1 MGNFKEDIVKT
12 EAFIFDVDGVM
23 TDGGI
28 MPLVDGDF
36 IRKYYAKDGYAIAYA
51 LRMGYKVCIITG
63 GRGATLDHRLKMLGI
78 TDVYLDCMD
87 KISAMQDFFARHGL
101 DPANVIYMGDD
112 IPDLE
117 CMKAVGIPVCPSD
130 AASEV
135 IEASRYVS
143 EFAGGLR
150 ARHHRTGTPR
160 QGRLGPRFPGHAQL
174 EYRRVAVK
182 PKSNER
188 GCLKLLDS
196 PFFIFQK
203 QQELTTIEPSSSG
216 KQFP

>member
-36 IRKYYAKDGYAIAYA
+36 IRKYYAKDGYAIVYA

-63 GRGATLDHRLKMLGI
+63 GRGATLDHRLKMLGL

-117 CMKAVGIPVCPSD
+117 CMKARFGVRGR
-130 AASEV
+130 A
-135 IEASRYVS
+135 R
-143 EFAGGLR
+143 LR